1 VADVRPSGIAVSI
14 DGKSVVYAAER
25 DGSVGIWRAGSD
37 GSDPRRL
44 AEVTDPT
51 SLVMAP
57 DGHSLY
63 FTSSEAGTPATFR
76 LSIDGGE
83 PALVA
88 RLFERAAPSPDGKLL
103 AGLYRADLEA
113 PLTLGVL
120 DATTGKPVNTIGD
133 FSPASGSGTIA
144 WTPDGKSLLFTTA
157 ERMNIWKQPAL
168 GGPREKLT
176 QFSEL
181 WIPRFAVSR
190 DGMVL
195 LARGAALR
203 DAILISNFK

>member
-1 VADVRPSGIAVSI
+1 M
-14 DGKSVVYAAER
+14 
-25 DGSVGIWRAGSD
+25 
-37 GSDPRRL
+37 
-44 AEVTDPT
+44 TDPS
-51 SLVMAP
+51 SLATAP
-57 DGHSLY
+57 DGRSLY
-63 FTSSEAGTPATFR
+63 FTSPKDGTPATFR
-76 LSIDGGE
+76 LSVDGGE

-103 AGLYRADLEA
+103 AGLYRADLKA

-120 DATTGKPVNTIGD
+120 DAATGKPVHTISD
-133 FSPASGSGTIA
+133 FSPASGSGSIA

-157 ERMNIWKQPAL
+157 ERMNIWKQPAM

-176 QFSEL
+176 NFSEL
-181 WIPRFAVSR
+181 VIPRFALSR
-190 DGMVL
+190 DGMLL